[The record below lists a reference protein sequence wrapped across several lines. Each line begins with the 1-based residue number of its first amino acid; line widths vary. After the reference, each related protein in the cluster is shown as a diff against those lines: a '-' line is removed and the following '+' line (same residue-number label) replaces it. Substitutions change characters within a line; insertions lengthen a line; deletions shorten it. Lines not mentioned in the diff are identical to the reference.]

1 MQIASFNPAT
11 IPFDDIDD
19 TPIASTTGVTLSF
32 DEVPDTPAPF
42 QTISFDEV
50 LPEIVTTVTFGMPT
64 STAVVEPKEVA
75 LKEMVAPIAAS
86 MSREHMVAGGNW
98 STWSHLR
105 DYVVASIEDT
115 IGAFPRNPVIEKSVF
130 SSFFDRWG
138 PSASQQIAQCAV
150 EFHGCWWRNSP
161 LSVQRFCK
169 GNDPYFAMVIAKQ
182 LGIGSMSLSQ

>member
-1 MQIASFNPAT
+1 MQLASFDPVTIRFDSEPEPEPA
-11 IPFDDIDD
+11 P
-19 TPIASTTGVTLSF
+19 PAMSLSF
-32 DEVPDTPAPF
+32 DEPPAS
-42 QTISFDEV
+42 SFDA
-50 LPEIVTTVTFGMPT
+50 LPEIVTTVTFGIPT
-64 STAVVEPKEVA
+64 SAATVEP
-75 LKEMVAPIAAS
+75 LKDLVAPVAVS
-86 MSREHMVAGGNW
+86 RSREHMVAGASW
-98 STWSHLR
+98 SSWSHLR

-138 PSASQQIAQCAV
+138 PSASQQIARCAV

-169 GNDPYFAMVIAKQ
+169 GNDPYFAQVIAKQ